1 VVEETFFNE
10 RDLSAE
16 DVQRWLEG
24 ELVRLRLEAD
34 DLVRAYFREGRERS
48 FSQKVWP
55 RLKDYT
61 DRMFYVTWS
70 RREYINPQ
78 RGVVRT
84 QHIKR
89 GQGSY
94 RRRLSQI
101 CRSLEIEERD
111 FVLSYEDRFH
121 QIRQQVEL
129 LVQMQGSLNK
139 YCLGKEAPKNIYLGP
154 EIVD

>member
-1 VVEETFFNE
+1 VEETFFND
-10 RDLSAE
+10 RDLSAA
-16 DVQRWLEG
+16 DVQRWLEM
-24 ELVRLRLEAD
+24 ELVRLRVEAQE
-34 DLVRAYFREGRERS
+34 LVKAYFQEGRERS

-55 RLKDYT
+55 RFKDYT
-61 DRMFYVTWS
+61 GRIFYVTWS
-70 RREYINPQ
+70 RREYVNPQ

-101 CRSLEIEERD
+101 CRSLEIEERN

-121 QIRQQVEL
+121 QIRQQLEL
-129 LVQMQGSLNK
+129 LVQMQGSLGK
-139 YCLGKEAPKNIYLGP
+139 YCLGKKSIKNIKLWP
-154 EIVD
+154 EMVD